1 MLANYSQAHMVI
13 ENDSA
18 VIVEAGREQMFNLIT
33 ESTIL
38 NTWLVSD
45 PGDVTTLYHMTQ
57 SLEGLPKET

>member
-1 MLANYSQAHMVI
+1 MLANYSQSYMVI

-38 NTWLVSD
+38 STWPVSD
-45 PGDVTTLYHMTQ
+45 PGDITTLYHMTQ
-57 SLEGLPKET
+57 SLEELPKET

>member
-1 MLANYSQAHMVI
+1 MVI

>member
-1 MLANYSQAHMVI
+1 MLANYSQSHMVI

-38 NTWLVSD
+38 STWPVSD
-45 PGDVTTLYHMTQ
+45 PGDITTLYHMTQ

>member
-1 MLANYSQAHMVI
+1 MLANYSQSLMVI

-38 NTWLVSD
+38 STWPVSD
-45 PGDVTTLYHMTQ
+45 PGDITTLYHMTQ